1 MGLLSRAGRG
11 RLCGIVMEDSG
22 IGFVERRRDG
32 LRIGNRVGGIVRNG
46 ILTFVAHKKCDAGQM
61 GKAS

>member
-1 MGLLSRAGRG
+1 
-11 RLCGIVMEDSG
+11 VVKDSG
-22 IGFVERRRDG
+22 IGFVQRRRDG

-46 ILTFVAHKKCDAGQM
+46 ILTFVAHKKCDAGGV

>member
-1 MGLLSRAGRG
+1 
-11 RLCGIVMEDSG
+11 MEDSG

-46 ILTFVAHKKCDAGQM
+46 ILTFIAHKKCDAGGV